1 MEDARLIERLRRHSR
16 SALEDAI
23 RRYTPYV
30 SVTVWRTLST
40 GGSAFPEDVE
50 EIVSDVFLA
59 LWEHAEE
66 LRGDGELRP
75 WLGAVARN
83 RAIDRLR
90 RAPAPV
96 LPLSDTDAA
105 PQPGPQ
111 EAAEQREWAER
122 LWQAVEAMD
131 EPDRTLFLR
140 YYWYG
145 DKLRDV
151 ARDLKLNLST
161 AKSRLLRGRRALRE
175 ELMKG
180 GKHL

>member
-66 LRGDGELRP
+66 LRGDGELHP
-75 WLGAVARN
+75 
-83 RAIDRLR
+83 
-90 RAPAPV
+90 
-96 LPLSDTDAA
+96 
-105 PQPGPQ
+105 
-111 EAAEQREWAER
+111 
-122 LWQAVEAMD
+122 
-131 EPDRTLFLR
+131 
-140 YYWYG
+140 
-145 DKLRDV
+145 
-151 ARDLKLNLST
+151 
-161 AKSRLLRGRRALRE
+161 
-175 ELMKG
+175 
-180 GKHL
+180 